1 MPQDRVLRFACF
13 HNTEEKDQC
22 LASIKSSE
30 KYIYH
35 HDLPDEFFDLSED
48 PLEQKNLAGERPEE
62 VAERRED
69 LLAWRSEIN
78 AMYAPTDREDSAV
91 SQE

>member
-1 MPQDRVLRFACF
+1 LPQDRTLRFACF
-13 HNTEEKDQC
+13 HNTEDKDQC
-22 LASIKSSE
+22 RASIKGHE

-35 HDLPDEFFDLSED
+35 YDQPDEFFDLSED

-62 VAERRED
+62 VDERRED

-78 AMYAPTDREDSAV
+78 ATYAPTDRDSAV
-91 SQE
+91 SQK